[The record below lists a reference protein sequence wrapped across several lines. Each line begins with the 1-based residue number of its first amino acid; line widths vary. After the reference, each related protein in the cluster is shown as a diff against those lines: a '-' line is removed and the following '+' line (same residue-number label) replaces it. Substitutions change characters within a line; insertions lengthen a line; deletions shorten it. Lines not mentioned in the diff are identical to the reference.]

1 MTQQP
6 PAAPTL
12 HPKRCET
19 CDIHKKVCNNL
30 PYYYGKDLPHP
41 SSGCTLYDMM
51 DTEPDFS
58 DAYWNAIALVGCAS
72 HYSTPGADARQRID
86 TPTELPEEM
95 PFTPDE
101 IPQKKFV
108 IIESEFRK
116 MFDAWMFSTK
126 NVRELHTIQN
136 KVQSRAISIGHTSGC
151 DCARCRTYKKS
162 GYYLCEECYTT
173 IALMKDGVERK

>member
-1 MTQQP
+1 
-6 PAAPTL
+6 
-12 HPKRCET
+12 
-19 CDIHKKVCNNL
+19 
-30 PYYYGKDLPHP
+30 
-41 SSGCTLYDMM
+41 
-51 DTEPDFS
+51 
-58 DAYWNAIALVGCAS
+58 
-72 HYSTPGADARQRID
+72 
-86 TPTELPEEM
+86 M